1 MTWTLTSIVDGLE
14 VITSQSLVLAI
25 AELAISGMTDS
36 LSANRL
42 GLGVLEDSLPEWLA
56 YW

>member
-25 AELAISGMTDS
+25 AELASSGMTDS